1 MKTSIC
7 QSKGCTVPIA
17 SKRLHRHN
25 RGRSPRTIQS
35 RRTTVP
41 IGTAHTH
48 LMLYLSAQ
56 RYVSGQYPRTASADM
71 PLQCLRH
78 YDYTGAV
85 SSTLSL
91 PTAKGLEL

>member
-1 MKTSIC
+1 M
-7 QSKGCTVPIA
+7 
-17 SKRLHRHN
+17 HRHN

-41 IGTAHTH
+41 IGTVHTH

-56 RYVSGQYPRTASADM
+56 RYVSDQYPRTASADM

-78 YDYTGAV
+78 YDYTDAV
-85 SSTLSL
+85 SLTLLLYSYSVFDTMVILMQSL
-91 PTAKGLEL
+91 RHYDIDLAAQT